1 MTDDTQPPSAPS
13 VESIA
18 GIPTGSPESV
28 RSALEHVDDIFSS
41 LESLTKTL
49 AHRPERWSDAR
60 PLIERLTD
68 ELDAALKGLG
78 REVASLHR
86 STGWVPGEVTQEP
99 QPPSE
104 EEQQAAHVRHQLI
117 ADLIDDLSAPIGR
130 GETLAEAAAA
140 VQALEA
146 AGDPIRIERIRH
158 LYPSDQQRWL
168 TMLTAWSRSLQE
180 KGDLPDSLVSRIR
193 RVFHEVAVF
202 SREARPG
209 HINGLALSHEPEF
222 GTWLD
227 DAQKAWATIV
237 EASRPPALVLPRRG
251 PKASVGAVTT
261 PTAVAPSA
269 ESGLKARR
277 FTSGKAVLVVGT
289 PVSEEQSRQMEV
301 ALDAEH
307 LEWTTAEAI
316 PKARKLGARIDDEFD
331 VVVLCPSFMSQNAL
345 EHLTATAGEA
355 GVDLVFANGGGQP
368 ADIAAALERAA
379 DENGVGSSVKER
391 VPAAGKR

>member
-1 MTDDTQPPSAPS
+1 MEEEYPTPHVTSLEGLTAT
-13 VESIA
+13 
-18 GIPTGSPESV
+18 PTGSPESV
-28 RSALEHVDDIFSS
+28 RSALEHIDDIFTS

-49 AHRPERWSDAR
+49 SHRPERWSDAR
-60 PLIERLTD
+60 PLIGRLAD
-68 ELDAALKGLG
+68 ELDTALKGLG

-86 STGWVPGEVTQEP
+86 STGWVPGEVTKEA

-104 EEQQAAHVRHQLI
+104 EEQEAAHVRHQLI
-117 ADLIDDLSAPIGR
+117 ADLIEDLQAPVGR
-130 GETLAEAAAA
+130 GETLAEATAA

-180 KGDLPDSLVSRIR
+180 RGDLPDSLVSRIR

-222 GTWLD
+222 GSWLD

-237 EASRPPALVLPRRG
+237 EASRPPALLLHRRG
-251 PKASVGAVTT
+251 PRAASA
-261 PTAVAPSA
+261 TAAAASLAAPEPA
-269 ESGLKARR
+269 SGDKARQ
-277 FTSGKAVLVVGT
+277 FASGKAVLVVGT
-289 PVSEEQSRQMEV
+289 PVSEDQVHQMEAV
-301 ALDAEH
+301 LNAEH
-307 LEWTTAEAI
+307 LEWTSAEAI
-316 PKARKLGARIDDEFD
+316 PKARKLGVRIDDEFD
-331 VVVLCPSFMSQNAL
+331 LVVLCPSFMSQNAL

-355 GVDLVFANGGGQP
+355 GVELVFANGGGQP
-368 ADIAAALERAA
+368 ADVAAALERAA
-379 DENGVGSSVKER
+379 DENGVRSRVTER
-391 VPAAGKR
+391 APAAGKR